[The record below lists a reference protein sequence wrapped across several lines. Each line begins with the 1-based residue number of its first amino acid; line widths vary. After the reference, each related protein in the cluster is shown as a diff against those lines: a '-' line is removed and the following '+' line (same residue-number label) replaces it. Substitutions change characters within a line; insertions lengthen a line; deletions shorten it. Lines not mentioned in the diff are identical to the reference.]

1 MKMTSYRA
9 TFAIRTA
16 LFCQRSLSSNPAAR
30 FQSSSASAA
39 VGPAASP
46 SEGLLISDSCVKRLQ
61 QIAAK
66 EKSPMHLRY
75 VVIVSRFYI
84 NEARYI
90 NSPFLISLTTHF
102 RVLVEG
108 GGCSGF
114 QYKFELEDSSTA
126 KPSDDDKVFEKEGAR
141 VVVDD
146 TSLEYIR
153 GSTIDFHTE
162 LIRAA
167 FRVLDNPLSEQGCSC
182 GASFTIKID

>member
-1 MKMTSYRA
+1 MRLRGKVYVLSVLFSILNFYL
-9 TFAIRTA
+9 AI
-16 LFCQRSLSSNPAAR
+16 L
-30 FQSSSASAA
+30 
-39 VGPAASP
+39 
-46 SEGLLISDSCVKRLQ
+46 
-61 QIAAK
+61 
-66 EKSPMHLRY
+66 
-75 VVIVSRFYI
+75 
-84 NEARYI
+84 
-90 NSPFLISLTTHF
+90 HF

-114 QYKFELEDSSTA
+114 QYKFELEDSSSATTT
-126 KPSDDDKVFEKEGAR
+126 DDDKVFEKDGAR
-141 VVVDD
+141 VVVDE

>member
-1 MKMTSYRA
+1 MRE
-9 TFAIRTA
+9 
-16 LFCQRSLSSNPAAR
+16 
-30 FQSSSASAA
+30 
-39 VGPAASP
+39 AASTNRGQGKV
-46 SEGLLISDSCVKRLQ
+46 SHALEVCS
-61 QIAAK
+61 
-66 EKSPMHLRY
+66 Y
-75 VVIVSRFYI
+75 TVSRFYT

-90 NSPFLISLTTHF
+90 NSPFLISLATHF